1 MGKIQNGGAQTGKNS
16 PDRRLIIM
24 EETPK
29 ELTVKELMELV
40 QQQEGEFII
49 RIEPGEGETDAGT
62 GTF

>member
-1 MGKIQNGGAQTGKNS
+1 
-16 PDRRLIIM
+16 M

-40 QQQEGEFII
+40 QQEGEFII

>member
-1 MGKIQNGGAQTGKNS
+1 
-16 PDRRLIIM
+16 M

-49 RIEPGEGETDAGT
+49 RIEPGGEETDAGT

>member
-1 MGKIQNGGAQTGKNS
+1 
-16 PDRRLIIM
+16 M

-40 QQQEGEFII
+40 QQQEGEVII

>member
-1 MGKIQNGGAQTGKNS
+1 
-16 PDRRLIIM
+16 M

-49 RIEPGEGETDAGT
+49 CVELGGEETDAGT